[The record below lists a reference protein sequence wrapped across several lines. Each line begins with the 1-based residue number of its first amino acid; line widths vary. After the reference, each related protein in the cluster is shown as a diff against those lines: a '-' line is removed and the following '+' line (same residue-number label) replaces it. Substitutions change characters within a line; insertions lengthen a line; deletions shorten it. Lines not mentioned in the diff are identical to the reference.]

1 MVKMRMLGTT
11 VARVEKQKSFT
22 LCSQQRKRTT
32 LPEDKPRRLIEG
44 SVQAG
49 QDVDEA
55 VEDDQIVDSRSLLP
69 QDDLARP
76 GVDHDG
82 DHREDDVGVEV
93 AT

>member
-1 MVKMRMLGTT
+1 M
-11 VARVEKQKSFT
+11 
-22 LCSQQRKRTT
+22 
-32 LPEDKPRRLIEG
+32 
-44 SVQAG
+44 QAG

-82 DHREDDVGVEV
+82 DQCEDDVGVEV
-93 AT
+93 ATCLGHVNLKRKKTIQKWRGK

>member
-1 MVKMRMLGTT
+1 M
-11 VARVEKQKSFT
+11 
-22 LCSQQRKRTT
+22 
-32 LPEDKPRRLIEG
+32 
-44 SVQAG
+44 QAG

-93 AT
+93 ATCLGHVNLKRKKQFRNGEEKKIPCLCPMAPTKL

>member
-1 MVKMRMLGTT
+1 M
-11 VARVEKQKSFT
+11 
-22 LCSQQRKRTT
+22 
-32 LPEDKPRRLIEG
+32 
-44 SVQAG
+44 QAG

-93 AT
+93 ATRLGHVHLETIQRNGEEKKIPCSCPMAPTKL

>member
-1 MVKMRMLGTT
+1 M
-11 VARVEKQKSFT
+11 
-22 LCSQQRKRTT
+22 
-32 LPEDKPRRLIEG
+32 
-44 SVQAG
+44 QAG

-93 AT
+93 ATCLGHVHLKKKNNSEMERKRKYLACV